1 MVTGR
6 GGYAGGTSARIPLGK
21 YIYADKL
28 TAAGLYVV
36 VSEGAGQNVYT
47 GGQVTPEVAVYYG
60 DKTAV
65 TAAKKDKATEETEL
79 TAENGKYKLKKL
91 EKDAD
96 YTLSYGANLAAGK
109 NKGSVAVSG
118 TGRYGGSVTV
128 KFTIEKKAIY

>member
-1 MVTGR
+1 M
-6 GGYAGGTSARIPLGK
+6 
-21 YIYADKL
+21 
-28 TAAGLYVV
+28 

-96 YTLSYGANLAAGK
+96 YMLSYGANLAAGK